1 MVDTE
6 SPAHRGVMT
15 MPPDVLDDASH
26 FDRVCVYLWVAILAK
41 YLVFAGFLLV
51 FVAATI
57 SSTYAVKLQADDA
70 PNVAEGPT
78 DTSSEAEGPTD
89 TSSEAEGPDGP
100 AFVDMVI
107 KNPYP
112 SSSLK
117 SRSDGLPVDPTP
129 DGLPVDPTPDGQFK

>member
-1 MVDTE
+1 MVT
-6 SPAHRGVMT
+6 SMARGLTIV
-15 MPPDVLDDASH
+15 
-26 FDRVCVYLWVAILAK
+26 
-41 YLVFAGFLLV
+41 GFLLV

-70 PNVAEGPT
+70 SNVAEGPTDTSSKAEGPT

-100 AFVDMVI
+100 AFMDMVI

-129 DGLPVDPTPDGQFK
+129 DGLPVDPTPDGLPVDPTPDGQFK